1 MVLRCDK
8 TARGRSASNRRMDER
23 ALTEQVRAALGE
35 VLDPEI
41 GESIVDLGLVERIEI
56 RPCRVEVL
64 LIPTS
69 ATCPMADLLV
79 EDATAAVQRALPSGF
94 VVQVRLDAQLGWTP
108 ARMLPALRRHFG
120 WQGDEPDAR

>member
-8 TARGRSASNRRMDER
+8 TARRRRASNPGMDEL
-23 ALTEQVRAALGE
+23 ALAGQVRDALRE

-56 RPCRVEVL
+56 RPDRAEVL
-64 LIPTS
+64 LVPTS

-79 EDATAAVQRALPSGF
+79 EDATLAVQRALPGGF
-94 VVQVRLDAQLGWTP
+94 AVQVRIDADLRWTP
-108 ARMLPALRRHFG
+108 ARMDPLLRQHFG
-120 WQGDEPDAR
+120 WQADEPDAR